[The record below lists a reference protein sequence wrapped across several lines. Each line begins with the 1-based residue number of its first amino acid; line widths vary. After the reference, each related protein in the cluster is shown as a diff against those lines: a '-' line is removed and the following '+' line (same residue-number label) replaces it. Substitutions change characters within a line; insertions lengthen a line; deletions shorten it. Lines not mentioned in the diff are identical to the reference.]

1 MGEAD
6 GNESVR
12 APDRVQLDENAAFEL
27 IGSCKA
33 PRGLTGCGCAHCA
46 HAEKRKRADSHQSEE
61 PTSHMHAIGG
71 STQTPHHQIEDFS
84 YVKSVDIWAARPSSA
99 SDLGCLVHAG
109 A

>member
-27 IGSCKA
+27 IRSCKA
-33 PRGLTGCGCAHCA
+33 PRGITGCGRTHRA
-46 HAEKRKRADSHQSEE
+46 HAEERKRANGHQSKE
-61 PTSHMHAIGG
+61 PTSHMHAIGR

-84 YVKSVDIWAARPSSA
+84 YAKPVDLRAARSSSA
-99 SDLGCLVHAG
+99 SDPGCLVHAG
-109 A
+109 G

>member
-1 MGEAD
+1 MGEAN
-6 GNESVR
+6 GNEPVR
-12 APDRVQLDENAAFEL
+12 APNRVQLHENAAFEL

-33 PRGLTGCGCAHCA
+33 PRGLTGCGRAHRA
-46 HAEKRKRADSHQSEE
+46 HAEERKRADGYQSEE
-61 PTSHMHAIGG
+61 PTSHMHGIGG

-84 YVKSVDIWAARPSSA
+84 YAKLVDVRAARPSSA